1 MIRSIWS
8 NHHKRRPIIYGI
20 DDLETRPPKCNIWFK
35 LTNSPVI
42 PSPDTFW
49 HLRILKHV
57 SDVYLYVIILRSQIP
72 SKELRLLKTLL
83 NRALVFSMER
93 MIFVML
99 LMRKPTVRRC
109 HISLVFT
116 WWCKSLLQEWIGRR
130 LWIHRRQWP
139 GHCSQARGT
148 GRDGG
153 WTQTI
158 ETSANPE
165 WNTFIEQMC
174 VNHLSPS
181 CYILFKNKYWYRA

>member
-20 DDLETRPPKCNIWFK
+20 DDLETTRTPKCMILTHKFARNSFTRHLLTPEDIEACVWRVLVCDNTQKPNSFK
-35 LTNSPVI
+35 RASIAQNLAESSTGIYSV
-42 PSPDTFW
+42 W
-49 HLRILKHV
+49 
-57 SDVYLYVIILRSQIP
+57 
-72 SKELRLLKTLL
+72 KEWSL
-83 NRALVFSMER
+83 
-93 MIFVML
+93 L

-174 VNHLSPS
+174 INHLLPS
-181 CYILFKNKYWYRA
+181 CYIVQKQVLV